1 VGKSL
6 KTDYLIVGSGLVGM
20 AFADT
25 LFTETDA
32 NIIIVD
38 RYAKPGGH
46 WNMAYPFVTLHQPSS
61 FFGVSSKELSRGEI
75 DQIGLNKGMGDLAT
89 GDEICAYFDD
99 VMRQR
104 FLASGRVQY
113 FPMCEYEGD
122 GQFTSKLTGE
132 THSVD
137 YEKLVDAT
145 FLTIAVPST
154 HTPNFS
160 VAAEAQFMPLND
172 LPKITEKPAG
182 YVVIGGGKTGIDACL
197 WLLERGVDPD
207 DVTWIRSRDAW
218 LLDRANTQP
227 THEFFHKSVG
237 SIAAQYEAIGA
248 ATSIEDM
255 FDRLEEGGYLLRLDK
270 EVRPTMFHAATI
282 SKPEIEQL
290 QRIKNII
297 RMGQASAIEKDRIVL
312 AEGEI
317 STTPAHIHVDCSASL
332 ERSFAHKAP
341 RPVFDGDCI
350 TPQMIRAY
358 QPAFSAS
365 MAAYVEV
372 NYYSDAEKNRLC
384 ALVPPPNHDVDFI
397 PMTLA
402 MMMNQFNWSLDK
414 TLRLWVRENR
424 LDGFT
429 KLISSADKTDMEK
442 MGILQRI
449 QNNAM
454 PAINKL
460 QQFNVE
466 LSNSQRS
473 NSKLSDEELSNKKTS
488 QGAKA

>member
-1 VGKSL
+1 MIEAL
-6 KTDYLIVGSGLVGM
+6 KTDYLIIGSGLVGM

-61 FFGVSSKELSRGEI
+61 FFGVSSKELSRGEM
-75 DQIGLNKGMGDLAT
+75 DHIGLNKGMADLAT
-89 GDEICAYFDD
+89 GPELLAYFDD

-122 GQFTSKLTGE
+122 GKFRSKLTGKE
-132 THSVD
+132 HAVS
-137 YEKLVDAT
+137 YKKLVDAT

-154 HTPNFS
+154 HTPNFTIAPE
-160 VAAEAQFMPLND
+160 VTFMPLNE
-172 LPKITEKPAG
+172 LPKVTQKPEG

-197 WLLERGVDPD
+197 WLLDSDVDPED
-207 DVTWIRSRDAW
+207 ITWIRSREAW

-227 THEFFHKSVG
+227 TEAFFDKSVG
-237 SIAAQYEAIGA
+237 SIAAQYEAIGGA
-248 ATSIEDM
+248 SSIANM
-255 FDRLEEGGYLLRLDK
+255 FDRLEEGGYLLRLDQTL
-270 EVRPTMFHAATI
+270 RPTMFHAATI
-282 SKPEIEQL
+282 SKSEIAQL
-290 QRIKNII
+290 QRIKSIV
-297 RMGQASAIEKDRIVL
+297 RMGQVSAIESDRIIL
-312 AEGEI
+312 SKGEI
-317 STTPAHIHVDCSASL
+317 PTTTGHVHVDCSASL
-332 ERSFAHKAP
+332 ERSFGHKKP
-341 RPVFDGDCI
+341 SPIFDGDCI

-372 NYYSDAEKNRLC
+372 NYDTDAEKNRLC
-384 ALVPPPNHDVDFI
+384 SLVPLPDNDVDFI

-402 MMMNQFNWSLDK
+402 MMMNQFNWSQDK
-414 TLRLWVRENR
+414 PLRHWIRENR

-429 KLISSADKTDMEK
+429 KLISSVDKDDPQKMKIME
-442 MGILQRI
+442 RI
-449 QNNAM
+449 KDNAM
-454 PAINKL
+454 PAITKL

-466 LSNSQRS
+466 LA
-473 NSKLSDEELSNKKTS
+473 
-488 QGAKA
+488 QGAENE

>member
-1 VGKSL
+1 MSEFL
-6 KTDYLIVGSGLVGM
+6 ETDYLIVGSGLVGM

-46 WNMAYPFVTLHQPSS
+46 WNLAYPFVTLHQPSAY
-61 FFGVSSKELSRGEI
+61 FGVSSKELSRGEI
-75 DQIGLNKGMGDLAT
+75 DHVGLNKGMSDLAT
-89 GDEICAYFDD
+89 GAELLAYFDD

-122 GQFTSKLTGE
+122 GKFRSKLTGKE
-132 THSVD
+132 NYIV
-137 YEKLVDAT
+137 YKKLVDAT

-160 VAAEAQFMPLND
+160 IGPDVTFMPIND
-172 LPKITEKPAG
+172 LPKVAKKPAG

-197 WLLERGVDPD
+197 WLLERDVDPD
-207 DVTWIRSRDAW
+207 DITWIRSRDAW

-227 THEFFHKSVG
+227 TEEFFSFSVG
-237 SIAAQYEAIGA
+237 SLAAQYEAIGG

-255 FDRLEEGGYLLRLDK
+255 FDRLEEGGYLVRLDK
-270 EVRPTMFHAATI
+270 NIRPSMFHAATI
-282 SKPEIEQL
+282 SQAEIAQL
-290 QRIKNII
+290 QRIKNIV
-297 RMGQASAIEKDRIVL
+297 RMGHVTAIEADHIVL

-317 STTPAHIHVDCSASL
+317 KVGENHVHVDCSASL
-332 ERSFAHKAP
+332 ERSFGHKQ
-341 RPVFDGDCI
+341 PVRIFDGNCI

-365 MAAYVEV
+365 MAAYIEV
-372 NYYSDAEKNRLC
+372 NYKDEAEKNRLC
-384 ALVPPPNHDVDFI
+384 SLVPLPNNDVDFI

-402 MMMNQFNWSLDK
+402 MMMNQLNWTQDKSLRQWIK
-414 TLRLWVRENR
+414 NNR

-429 KLISSADKTDMEK
+429 KLISSVDQDDHKKVD
-442 MGILQRI
+442 ILRRI
-449 QNNAM
+449 QSNAM
-454 PAINKL
+454 PAIAKL

-466 LSNSQRS
+466 LA
-473 NSKLSDEELSNKKTS
+473 
-488 QGAKA
+488 QGAKDE

>member
-1 VGKSL
+1 MNDFL
-6 KTDYLIVGSGLVGM
+6 ETDYLIVGSGLVGM

-46 WNMAYPFVTLHQPSS
+46 WNLAYPFVTLHQPSAY
-61 FFGVSSKELSRGEI
+61 FGVSSKELSRGEI
-75 DQIGLNKGMGDLAT
+75 DHIGLNKGMSDLAT
-89 GDEICAYFDD
+89 GAELLAYFDD

-122 GQFTSKLTGE
+122 GKFRSKLTGKE
-132 THSVD
+132 HSVF
-137 YEKLVDAT
+137 YKKLVDAT

-160 VAAEAQFMPLND
+160 IAPGVSFMPIND
-172 LPKITEKPAG
+172 LPKVTNKPAG

-197 WLLERGVDPD
+197 WLLEREVDPD
-207 DVTWIRSRDAW
+207 DITWIRSRDAW

-227 THEFFHKSVG
+227 TEEFFSFSVG
-237 SIAAQYEAIGA
+237 SLAAQYEAIGG

-255 FDRLEEGGYLLRLDK
+255 FDRLEEGGYLVRLDK
-270 EVRPTMFHAATI
+270 NIRPSMFHAATI
-282 SKPEIEQL
+282 SQGEIAQL
-290 QRIKNII
+290 QRIRNIV
-297 RMGQASAIEKDRIVL
+297 RMGHVKAIEADHIVL

-317 STTPAHIHVDCSASL
+317 AISENHVHVDCSASL
-332 ERSFAHKAP
+332 ERSFGHKQ
-341 RPVFDGDCI
+341 PVPIFDGNCI

-372 NYYSDAEKNRLC
+372 NYKDEAEKNRLC
-384 ALVPPPNHDVDFI
+384 SLVPLPNNDVDFI

-402 MMMNQFNWSLDK
+402 MMMNQFNWTQDKSLRQWIK
-414 TLRLWVRENR
+414 NNR

-429 KLISSADKTDMEK
+429 KLISSVDQDDDEK
-442 MGILQRI
+442 VNILKRI
-449 QNNAM
+449 QSNAM
-454 PAINKL
+454 PAITKL

-466 LSNSQRS
+466 LA
-473 NSKLSDEELSNKKTS
+473 E
-488 QGAKA
+488 GAKNE

>member
-1 VGKSL
+1 LSELL
-6 KTDYLIVGSGLVGM
+6 KTDYLIIGSGLVGM

-46 WNMAYPFVTLHQPSS
+46 WNMAYPFVTLHQPSA
-61 FFGVSSKELSRGEI
+61 FFGVSSKELSRGDI
-75 DQIGLNKGMGDLAT
+75 DHIGLNQGMSDLAT
-89 GDEICAYFDD
+89 GAELLAYFDD

-122 GQFTSKLTGE
+122 GTFRSKLTGKA
-132 THSVD
+132 HKVS

-154 HTPNFS
+154 HTPNFTIAPE
-160 VAAEAQFMPLND
+160 VTFMPLND
-172 LPKITEKPAG
+172 LPKVTSKPEG

-197 WLLERGVDPD
+197 WLLSSDVDPND
-207 DVTWIRSRDAW
+207 ITWIRSRDAW
-218 LLDRANTQP
+218 LLDRENTQP
-227 THEFFHKSVG
+227 TEEFFSSSVG
-237 SIAAQYEAIGA
+237 SIAAQYEAIGGA
-248 ATSIEDM
+248 SSIEDM
-255 FDRLEEGGYLLRLDK
+255 FDRLEEGGYLVRLDQA
-270 EVRPTMFHAATI
+270 VRPTMFHAATI
-282 SKPEIEQL
+282 SKAEIAQL
-290 QRIKNII
+290 QRIKNVV
-297 RMGQASAIEKDRIVL
+297 RMGHVTAIEANRIVL
-312 AEGEI
+312 AKGEI
-317 STTPAHIHVDCSASL
+317 KTSNAHVHVDCSASL
-332 ERSFAHKAP
+332 ERSFGHKQ
-341 RPVFDGDCI
+341 PVPIFDGNCI

-372 NYYSDAEKNRLC
+372 QYDTDAQKNSLC
-384 ALVPPPNHDVDFI
+384 SLVPPPNNDVDFI

-402 MMMNQFNWSLDK
+402 MMMNQFNWSQDK
-414 TLRLWVRENR
+414 PLRHWIRENR

-429 KLISSADKTDMEK
+429 KLISSVDKDDQQK
-442 MGILQRI
+442 MKIMQRI

-454 PAINKL
+454 PAITNL

-466 LSNSQRS
+466 LA
-473 NSKLSDEELSNKKTS
+473 
-488 QGAKA
+488 QGAENE